1 MAPRKKR
8 GRNDDM
14 DEYITDP
21 HPQTKELASTIQHLH
36 THYEPKQR
44 AVRSFI
50 TVPIT
55 SVPQPPTASSTS
67 GTSELP
73 PFIVDE
79 DHIEGEDEEGSNEL
93 EGCEVEAL
101 GLGHLLTAGIQGQTQ
116 KRRRTQAVSLRK
128 LG

>member
-1 MAPRKKR
+1 MAPKKKR

-14 DEYITDP
+14 DEYITDS
-21 HPQTKELASTIQHLH
+21 HPETKELASTIQHLH
-36 THYEPKQR
+36 THYEPDQR

-55 SVPQPPTASSTS
+55 TVPQPPTSSSTS
-67 GTSELP
+67 GISELP
-73 PFIVDE
+73 PFMVVND
-79 DHIEGEDEEGSNEL
+79 DIEGEEEGSNEL

-101 GLGHLLTAGIQGQTQ
+101 GLGHLLTADIQGHTQ
-116 KRRRTQAVSLRK
+116 KRRRTQAVSLQK

>member
-8 GRNDDM
+8 SRNDDM

-21 HPQTKELASTIQHLH
+21 HPETKELASTIQHLH
-36 THYEPKQR
+36 THYKPKQR

-50 TVPIT
+50 TVPIA
-55 SVPQPPTASSTS
+55 SVPQPPTSSSTS

-73 PFIVDE
+73 PFIVA
-79 DHIEGEDEEGSNEL
+79 EDEEGSNEL

-116 KRRRTQAVSLRK
+116 KRRRTQAVSLQK
-128 LG
+128 LD

>member
-1 MAPRKKR
+1 MAPKKKR

-14 DEYITDP
+14 DEYITDS
-21 HPQTKELASTIQHLH
+21 HPQTKELASTIHLH
-36 THYEPKQR
+36 TQYETDQR

-55 SVPQPPTASSTS
+55 TIPQPPTSSSTF

-73 PFIVDE
+73 PLLVDE
-79 DHIEGEDEEGSNEL
+79 DDIEGEEEGSNEL

-101 GLGHLLTAGIQGQTQ
+101 GLGHLLTADIQGHTQ
-116 KRRRTQAVSLRK
+116 KRRRTQAVSLQK